1 MADRTTH
8 LQFNGAISH
17 KISVPAGVPQG
28 SPLSPLLYLYYNAGA
43 LDITEGEDTKDTLG
57 IGFVDDIVYG
67 VEGASDKGNVWKLQ
81 KVLGKAE
88 EWRRKHGVQFEPS
101 KYILVHYT

>member
-1 MADRTTH
+1 M
-8 LQFNGAISH
+8 
-17 KISVPAGVPQG
+17 
-28 SPLSPLLYLYYNAGA
+28 
-43 LDITEGEDTKDTLG
+43 
-57 IGFVDDIVYG
+57 DDIVYG